1 MNQIRYFTLLNSSRS
16 KTLTICFMFF
26 VTYLFGSIASL
37 GPKSYIIYSLLTII
51 YLPFMGLGISIM
63 FKTESKLV
71 LANAFFG
78 TSLFLLSVGSY
89 CIFIYRSFKI
99 CFLTDLIAIVILCFL
114 LIALSLKI
122 IKLKYLLYHYHD
134 GKSNNGLT
142 GYFIG
147 NALSIFVYNIVKDN
161 YGDAGL
167 STFMN
172 GVFLFIF
179 LMFLYG
185 AVFFIKKSYI
195 IHKTPDAVIMYG
207 DKLW

>member
-1 MNQIRYFTLLNSSRS
+1 MNQVLYFKLLNSSRA
-16 KTLTICFMFF
+16 KVLTIGFIFF
-26 VTYLFGSIASL
+26 VTCLFGSIAFL

-51 YLPFMGLGISIM
+51 YLPFLGLGISIM

-71 LANAFFG
+71 LANAFYG
-78 TSLFLLSVGSY
+78 ISLFLLSIGSY

-99 CFLTDLIAIVILCFL
+99 CFLTDLIAIVILCLL

-122 IKLKYLLYHYHD
+122 IKLKYLLYHYND
-134 GKSNNGLT
+134 GKFNYGLS

-147 NALSIFVYNIVKDN
+147 NALSIFIYNIVKDK
-161 YGDAGL
+161 YGDAVL
-167 STFMN
+167 ATYMN
-172 GVFLFIF
+172 CMFLFIF
-179 LMFLYG
+179 LMLLYG
-185 AVFFIKKSYI
+185 AVFFVKKSYI